1 MRVLYVT
8 GSNLGKNTSAN
19 MSHNGYVQGLLEN
32 GATLD
37 IIMADDSYGEA
48 DTKLKNWEGVRYSVY
63 SSLSWVDKL
72 RRKGRNVV
80 KVEPSVNAESSESV
94 VTSHNSLKL
103 QLRGLIK
110 KLFYTIFKPDPI
122 YPLDKTWLKNAS
134 NYTNKEVY
142 DIIVSNS
149 SPAASHRLVAELLK
163 KNRIK
168 CKRWIQIWEDP
179 WYNDLYGG
187 HTEKELLEEH
197 SLLKSAQEVYYVSPL
212 TLHYQKKY
220 FQDCADKMAFIPL
233 PYLQFSA
240 NDTISNNAE
249 ISFGYFGDYY
259 SHTRNLRPF
268 YEALLTTGAKGN
280 IFGDTNL
287 KLKSTEKVKVSGRV
301 TLDILE
307 KVQNETSVLV
317 HICNL
322 RGGQIPG
329 KIYHYSAT
337 AKPILFILDGSEEEQ
352 KIIRDFFSQYNRYYF
367 CSNNIYEIEN
377 AIRKM
382 TANISDYNGH
392 VVYEFSPKQ
401 VVSRLLFK

>member
-163 KNRIK
+163 KNR
-168 CKRWIQIWEDP
+168 
-179 WYNDLYGG
+179 
-187 HTEKELLEEH
+187 T
-197 SLLKSAQEVYYVSPL
+197 
-212 TLHYQKKY
+212 
-220 FQDCADKMAFIPL
+220 F
-233 PYLQFSA
+233 
-240 NDTISNNAE
+240 
-249 ISFGYFGDYY
+249 
-259 SHTRNLRPF
+259 
-268 YEALLTTGAKGN
+268 
-280 IFGDTNL
+280 
-287 KLKSTEKVKVSGRV
+287 V
-301 TLDILE
+301 T
-307 KVQNETSVLV
+307 
-317 HICNL
+317 
-322 RGGQIPG
+322 
-329 KIYHYSAT
+329 
-337 AKPILFILDGSEEEQ
+337 
-352 KIIRDFFSQYNRYYF
+352 
-367 CSNNIYEIEN
+367 
-377 AIRKM
+377 
-382 TANISDYNGH
+382 
-392 VVYEFSPKQ
+392 
-401 VVSRLLFK
+401 